1 MRNLPSLQEPR
12 WKIIYSDTRSENGT
26 FKNLKQSDTDN
37 VEITSE
43 DLQTAKYESSLVE
56 KFVMMN
62 ARRDA
67 IKQIDV
73 SLSIIGNRDSKEY
86 RDLVDFKNVLE
97 YLTDHEFIK
106 YVYKQ
111 SDPDKVKTYVHM
123 ISNELTT
130 KMPAR
135 QYMIMYLAAM
145 SKLLGGADQARI
157 DRLDRLIEIL
167 NSISDRA
174 YIDMVMDVMY
184 VSGTMTDT
192 LSTVLRKYGVG
203 IINELKE
210 R

>member
-12 WKIIYSDTRSENGT
+12 WKIIYSDTRNENGI
-26 FKNLKQSDTDN
+26 FKKLKQSDTYN

-43 DLQTAKYESSLVE
+43 DLQTAKHESTIE
-56 KFVMMN
+56 KFAMMN

-111 SDPDKVKTYVHM
+111 SDPDKVKTYIHM

-145 SKLLGGADQARI
+145 SKLLGGADQTRI

-192 LSTVLRKYGVG
+192 LSTVLRKYGFG

-210 R
+210 K

>member
-1 MRNLPSLQEPR
+1 M
-12 WKIIYSDTRSENGT
+12 YSGTSENGI

-43 DLQTAKYESSLVE
+43 DLQTAKYESPLIE

-67 IKQIDV
+67 IEQIDV

-106 YVYKQ
+106 YVYKW
-111 SDPDKVKTYVHM
+111 SDPDKIKTYIRMV
-123 ISNELTT
+123 SNELTT

-145 SKLLGGADQARI
+145 SKLLGGADQIRI
-157 DRLDRLIEIL
+157 DRLDRLIEML
-167 NSISDRA
+167 NNISDRA

-192 LSTVLRKYGVG
+192 LSTVLRKYGFG

-210 R
+210 K

>member
-1 MRNLPSLQEPR
+1 MCKNT
-12 WKIIYSDTRSENGT
+12 KNENGN
-26 FKNLKQSDTDN
+26 FKKLKQSDTYN

-43 DLQTAKYESSLVE
+43 DLQTAKHESTIE
-56 KFVMMN
+56 KFAMMN

-97 YLTDHEFIK
+97 YLTDREFIK
-106 YVYKQ
+106 YIYKQ
-111 SDPDKVKTYVHM
+111 SDPDKVKTCIRM
-123 ISNELTT
+123 ISNELTA

-145 SKLLGGADQARI
+145 SQLLEGADQTRI

-167 NSISDRA
+167 NNISDRA

-184 VSGTMTDT
+184 LSGTMTDT
-192 LSTVLRKYGVG
+192 LITVLRKYGFG
-203 IINELKE
+203 MINELKGK
-210 R
+210 